1 MTTRRRTTLEGEM
14 LAQLILALDV
24 YEAIELFERENEK
37 LPALCGAEFE
47 RWRQWRIKHGL
58 EKERKDSD

>member
-24 YEAIELFERENEK
+24 YEAIELFDRENEK
-37 LPALCGAEFE
+37 
-47 RWRQWRIKHGL
+47 
-58 EKERKDSD
+58 